1 MNSHGRTGKY
11 TVTQMVQEVSEAALN
26 PTVCICIFYLLTYCL
41 CLMPVSQP
49 LEVMNVLN
57 DGAWNTAAR
66 SLLRAESR
74 HPDLNMKNT
83 FTDTSAVGVHN
94 VWSLGTKNNMF
105 IHTLVA
111 PKNWSCDLN
120 FSNWKRN
127 LLPFL
132 RDVWCNSNCVQ
143 SCHMAQLQCVMN
155 FAILVNCVICLPP

>member
-1 MNSHGRTGKY
+1 MNSHVRTGKY

-26 PTVCICIFYLLTYCL
+26 PTVCICIFLLVDIL
-41 CLMPVSQP
+41 SVSHAG
-49 LEVMNVLN
+49 ESASCVKRWRMKHS
-57 DGAWNTAAR
+57 
-66 SLLRAESR
+66 SLFTAESR

-94 VWSLGTKNNMF
+94 VWSLGTKNNMV

-111 PKNWSCDLN
+111 PKNWSCGLN

-132 RDVWCNSNCVQ
+132 RDVWCSSNCVQ
-143 SCHMAQLQCVMN
+143 SCHMAQLQCVKN
-155 FAILVNCVICLPP
+155 FAILVNCLICLPP